1 MRISDWS
8 SDVCSSD
15 LPTLPTATDP
25 HTVSTVGVF
34 NDRSAL
40 TDSTLFEPLGLSYTT
55 APLASDV
62 VSAGPASLEL
72 LLSTSVPGT
81 DIYAVVSDVWPDGS
95 AHPVA
100 TGRLRTTYPRIDEAR
115 SRRDSTGAIV
125 QPYGRYDAPHPAGI
139 GETRR
144 YHVELD

>member
-1 MRISDWS
+1 MNRLPPGSNRTDTPVPDPTLFRS
-8 SDVCSSD
+8 RSGTATSVNDGTLSLEPAGTRAAQPYVA

-62 VSAGPASLEL
+62 VSAGPASLEQI
-72 LLSTSVPGT
+72 GR
-81 DIYAVVSDVWPDGS
+81 
-95 AHPVA
+95 AHV
-100 TGRLRTTYPRIDEAR
+100 
-115 SRRDSTGAIV
+115 
-125 QPYGRYDAPHPAGI
+125 
-139 GETRR
+139 
-144 YHVELD
+144 